1 MSAENIANANNRYQE
16 TRGLE
21 IKQIT
26 EPIEIN
32 TKKVGLTDK
41 IRESSNKSIFFF
53 QITMPVV
60 ISGKLGHHFDNERSE
75 TGRFKAKIS
84 ENLTPDSESGDEP

>member
-1 MSAENIANANNRYQE
+1 
-16 TRGLE
+16 
-21 IKQIT
+21 
-26 EPIEIN
+26 
-32 TKKVGLTDK
+32 
-41 IRESSNKSIFFF
+41 
-53 QITMPVV
+53 MPVV